1 MLQAWRAW
9 TSRHAQC
16 TERSRRGCPCHARPV
31 CPTRSLV
38 PPLLAI
44 ALRLHLTNFLTQ
56 PAGMR
61 IERRGRLRNLQGDF
75 MHMYLRSDVI
85 HVCIA
90 CGRSA
95 KSGEEGLRP
104 DLPEGGKSRYMYLK
118 GVEGTILVV
127 PRWAVPDR
135 PPASWYRTHLSAWA
149 AICYFC
155 IRQACRYQSSC
166 YTGLL

>member
-1 MLQAWRAW
+1 MRYAF
-9 TSRHAQC
+9 
-16 TERSRRGCPCHARPV
+16 
-31 CPTRSLV
+31 
-38 PPLLAI
+38 I
-44 ALRLHLTNFLTQ
+44 LTNFLTQ

-104 DLPEGGKSRYMYLK
+104 DLPEGGKSRCMYLK

-135 PPASWYRTHLSAWA
+135 PPASWYRARLSAGA
-149 AICYFC
+149 SIDVSALGEHVDSRPHVILACYSM
-155 IRQACRYQSSC
+155 IVAVIPRLTWSGARTITSG
-166 YTGLL
+166 GLCALE